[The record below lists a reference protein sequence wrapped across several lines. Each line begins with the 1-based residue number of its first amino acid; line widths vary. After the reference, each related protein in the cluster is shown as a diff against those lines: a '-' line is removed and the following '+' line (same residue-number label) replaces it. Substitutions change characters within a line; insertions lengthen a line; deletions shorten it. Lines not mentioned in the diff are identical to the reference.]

1 MHEVGELRVKN
12 KYVAVSCI
20 SKSEKLVDSFDNDGF
35 YKTGDLGCYDNY
47 LDVYYKDRMKAL
59 IKYMILSLTRN
70 PKLVVI
76 YMYIYKEFDARNM
89 PLLKV
94 QQQSHISNRN
104 RKCFA

>member
-35 YKTGDLGCYDNY
+35 YKTGDLGYYDNH
-47 LDVYYKDRMKAL
+47 LNVYYKDRMKAL
-59 IKYMILSLTRN
+59 IKYDIIATKKS
-70 PKLVVI
+70 KI
-76 YMYIYKEFDARNM
+76 YLLLRVCMYKGFDAKNM

-104 RKCFA
+104 

>member
-59 IKYMILSLTRN
+59 IKYMILLQTRN
-70 PKLVVI
+70 PKFIAVI
-76 YMYIYKEFDARNM
+76 YTYKEFDAKNM
-89 PLLKV
+89 PLFKV

-104 RKCFA
+104 

>member
-35 YKTGDLGCYDNY
+35 YKTGDLGYYDNH

-59 IKYMILSLTRN
+59 IKYMILLQTRN
-70 PKLVVI
+70 PKFTL
-76 YMYIYKEFDARNM
+76 YIYKEFDAKNM
-89 PLLKV
+89 PLFKV

-104 RKCFA
+104 

>member
-59 IKYMILSLTRN
+59 IKYMILSIKRN
-70 PKLVVI
+70 PKLI
-76 YMYIYKEFDARNM
+76 FYMYIYKEFDARNM

-104 RKCFA
+104 RKYFA

>member
-47 LDVYYKDRMKAL
+47 LDVYY
-59 IKYMILSLTRN
+59 
-70 PKLVVI
+70 
-76 YMYIYKEFDARNM
+76 
-89 PLLKV
+89 
-94 QQQSHISNRN
+94 
-104 RKCFA
+104 

>member
-59 IKYMILSLTRN
+59 IKYMILLQTRN
-70 PKLVVI
+70 PKFI
-76 YMYIYKEFDARNM
+76 WYIYTKILM
-89 PLLKV
+89 PEICL
-94 QQQSHISNRN
+94 
-104 RKCFA
+104 F

>member
-20 SKSEKLVDSFDNDGF
+20 SKSEKLVDLFDNDGF

-59 IKYMILSLTRN
+59 IKYMILLLTRN
-70 PKLVVI
+70 PKFIFSRHI
-76 YMYIYKEFDARNM
+76 YTKSLMLEICLF
-89 PLLKV
+89 
-94 QQQSHISNRN
+94 
-104 RKCFA
+104 

>member
-35 YKTGDLGCYDNY
+35 YKTGDLGYYDNH

-59 IKYMILSLTRN
+59 IKYMILLQTRN
-70 PKLVVI
+70 PKFIAVI
-76 YMYIYKEFDARNM
+76 YIYKEFDAKNM
-89 PLLKV
+89 PLFKV

-104 RKCFA
+104 

>member
-35 YKTGDLGCYDNY
+35 YKTGDLGYYDNH

-59 IKYMILSLTRN
+59 IKYDIIATKKS
-70 PKLVVI
+70 KI
-76 YMYIYKEFDARNM
+76 YMY
-89 PLLKV
+89 V
-94 QQQSHISNRN
+94 
-104 RKCFA
+104 

>member
-12 KYVAVSCI
+12 KYLAVCCT
-20 SKSEKLVDSFDNDGF
+20 SKREKLADSFDNDGF

-59 IKYMILSLTRN
+59 IKYMILLLTRN
-70 PKLVVI
+70 PKFIL

-104 RKCFA
+104 RKYFA